1 MLPEHYTSPR
11 WLLCGPKETLLLLFV
26 NNFEHFHGWR
36 KATWDFRQLF
46 CFSGGFWESTG
57 GMQRAAKDEGWVAS
71 LSKSKSGAGGQNSQE
86 TTNQGFFQQARKFL
100 AEVLRNQQC
109 TSKKVSEVWKCVFIL
124 VWNKN
129 QTFQT
134 PKCFLLLLLMML
146 LLPLKHLFSEWE
158 DQGSHLDPSPL
169 INWPQKLWKL
179 SHGNIISGTISLWD
193 ILVWMKQHFP
203 ATMTTNLIKIFEF
216 LQSQ

>member
-1 MLPEHYTSPR
+1 MAAL
-11 WLLCGPKETLLLLFV
+11 WPKGDFIIIIIIICEQLWTFPQVKKSNVRLQAAILLFWRLLGK
-26 NNFEHFHGWR
+26 HGRHAKSSKGWR
-36 KATWDFRQLF
+36 M
-46 CFSGGFWESTG
+46 GGILIKVQEWG
-57 GMQRAAKDEGWVAS
+57 RWPQC
-71 LSKSKSGAGGQNSQE
+71 GQNSQE
-86 TTNQGFFQQARKFL
+86 PTNQGCFQQDRRFL
-100 AEVLRNQQC
+100 AEVVRNQQC
-109 TSKKVSEVWKCVFIL
+109 TSKQVSEVWKCVFIL

-134 PKCFLLLLLMML
+134 PKCFLLLLLLLMML
-146 LLPLKHLFSEWE
+146 LLPLKHLFSDWE
-158 DQGSHLDPSPL
+158 DHLDPSPL

-203 ATMTTNLIKIFEF
+203 ATMTTNLNKIFEF